1 VPGRAGTG
9 HVSEVGPDSRAFCS
23 VNSVNFFNNY
33 PISYCASNDLQE
45 NGLVPQFY
53 CVVVLKKDFE
63 KTGSG
68 RYLLGV
74 YEIPPPYDLE
84 SIFWW

>member
-1 VPGRAGTG
+1 M
-9 HVSEVGPDSRAFCS
+9 
-23 VNSVNFFNNY
+23 NSVNFFNNY

-74 YEIPPPYDLE
+74 YEIPPPYLE
-84 SIFWW
+84 IKDFPLQSSLTGITESSAP

>member
-1 VPGRAGTG
+1 MPESVGTG

-23 VNSVNFFNNY
+23 VNFVNFFNNC
-33 PISYCASNDLQE
+33 PISYLASNNLQE
-45 NGLVPQFY
+45 IAHVSQFY
-53 CVVVLKKDFE
+53 CVVVLKNGFE

-74 YEIPPPYDLE
+74 YEIPPP
-84 SIFWW
+84 